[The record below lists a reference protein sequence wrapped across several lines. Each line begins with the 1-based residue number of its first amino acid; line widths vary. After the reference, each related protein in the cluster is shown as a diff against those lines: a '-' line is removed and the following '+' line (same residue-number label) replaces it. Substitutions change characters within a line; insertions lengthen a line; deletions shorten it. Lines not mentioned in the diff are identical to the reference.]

1 MNQNYPDPNSSYEP
15 KRHPILLITDQE
27 EGHPA
32 FRDALVKSG
41 FPVSTCD
48 ASSVST
54 MLAHDLPDLVLLCSD
69 VCNREHLELLSES
82 CPELPVLAI
91 TSVSDFT
98 EALDL
103 IEAGA
108 WDYIADSCSCDQLI
122 DRIRS
127 LTLVGTNTKVA
138 LSELEGVKGLCRRL
152 CASNRELTR
161 RFNKLRDDL
170 QVVRNDHDS
179 QVDIA
184 ATISAF
190 QALLS
195 QELGIE
201 GVLQT
206 ALEFILGKTGP
217 TNAAIF
223 LADSPSSYSLGAYVN
238 CDCPR
243 EQADPVLSKFAKD
256 VCHHVAEPDD
266 LVRFQDVD
274 AFIEAVG
281 SEAEILESSE
291 IVGMP
296 CCFDGECLAVVFLFR
311 SQEEPFS
318 EELAPILDCLRGAL
332 AEQLATIVNIHH
344 RIEDHWPDESTDESS
359 DWGFGNGGSKAA

>member
-1 MNQNYPDPNSSYEP
+1 MPRTAGS
-15 KRHPILLITDQE
+15 RH
-27 EGHPA
+27 
-32 FRDALVKSG
+32 
-41 FPVSTCD
+41 
-48 ASSVST
+48 
-54 MLAHDLPDLVLLCSD
+54 
-69 VCNREHLELLSES
+69 HLGG
-82 CPELPVLAI
+82 
-91 TSVSDFT
+91 DFT

-103 IEAGA
+103 VEAGA

-152 CASNRELTR
+152 CASIESSPDDSTSFAMIFRWCVMIMIPRWTSPRRSLHSRPALSGTR
-161 RFNKLRDDL
+161 
-170 QVVRNDHDS
+170 
-179 QVDIA
+179 
-184 ATISAF
+184 
-190 QALLS
+190 
-195 QELGIE
+195 IE

-291 IVGMP
+291 IVG
-296 CCFDGECLAVVFLFR
+296 CHAVSMVNASR
-311 SQEEPFS
+311 SCSCSDRRRSRSPRKQPRFS
-318 EELAPILDCLRGAL
+318 TA
-332 AEQLATIVNIHH
+332 
-344 RIEDHWPDESTDESS
+344 
-359 DWGFGNGGSKAA
+359 